1 MPNPPLVTG
10 KASLSEYSLCNSAE
24 TAHRVM
30 ESSSPNL
37 LAIEEEA
44 RGAPSYGS
52 CWGAQFQLS
61 CGAECT
67 PNFIPG
73 KRHSMV
79 RRITRICRAGRPPP
93 PTARGTL
100 THAHGG
106 GLVSSTQSCGHL
118 GLAALNKAADPL
130 HFRLQPSPECS
141 TPPANHPGDTS
152 RASSATAA
160 VIASWCRSPGSAP
173 SAPSSPR
180 ASSTSAPRASGT
192 VHPRTWVAA
201 AWSD

>member
-1 MPNPPLVTG
+1 
-10 KASLSEYSLCNSAE
+10 
-24 TAHRVM
+24 M

-44 RGAPSYGS
+44 RGAASYGS

-79 RRITRICRAGRPPP
+79 RGITRICRAGRPPL

-118 GLAALNKAADPL
+118 GLAALNKAAD
-130 HFRLQPSPECS
+130 HFTFVCSRLLNA
-141 TPPANHPGDTS
+141 PPRRLTIQ
-152 RASSATAA
+152 ATLQEQ
-160 VIASWCRSPGSAP
+160 VLRRLP
-173 SAPSSPR
+173 
-180 ASSTSAPRASGT
+180 
-192 VHPRTWVAA
+192 
-201 AWSD
+201 